1 MSNRNPAPQKET
13 GDSSSTPVTTAK
25 RSPKGNELAQFI
37 ERFKDSITKKITD
50 TYTPLYRPSDN
61 TSPLPEILR
70 PPMGKQEDAIQGA
83 VISLKSNK
91 GTTIVGEMGTGKTF
105 IGATAAHMAGFQR
118 VLVLCPPHLVQK
130 WKREVE
136 NTIPEVNAA
145 IVTSITDL
153 KRIRYIPG
161 DRPLFIIMSRER
173 AKLSYRWKAAYRLT
187 RATEYGRL
195 IYSDLT
201 GEIHYLVACPACN
214 ATVKDKDGIPVVP
227 SVLHRKRLFCKECSG
242 ALWQADRD
250 GPKRYPLADYVK
262 RYMKGFFQLFIA
274 DEVHEYK
281 GKGSAQGIAAGIL
294 AESCEKTLT
303 LTGTLMGG
311 YSSTLFHM
319 LYRFSPDIRT
329 EFQHNEEQRWI
340 ERYGFLERVMKN
352 EDPDDVEH
360 GRQSRRKGYRTLV
373 REKPGIT
380 PAALFHIIGNTVFL
394 RLADVA
400 TALPPY
406 QEVIQLSRMTANTD
420 HTGFSQHSA
429 YEYIYENLKTLL
441 NAELARGS
449 KRLLS
454 TYLQVLLAY
463 PDGCTR
469 GETVLD
475 PDSHEVL
482 IQMPPL
488 DSGVTYPKEQDLIN
502 LVKQES
508 LQGRRVLVYVTHTAS
523 RDITPRLSEML
534 ERNSLRTHVLKA
546 DTVTPERREAW
557 VADKVQQGTDVIIC
571 HPRLVQT
578 GLDLVDFPTI
588 AWYETDYSVYTMRQA
603 SRRSWRIGQTLPV
616 KVVFMGYHETIHTAA
631 LKLIA
636 QKLQSSLAV
645 EGELPDEGLIT
656 FQNDQEDMILS
667 LARKIA
673 NDETYE
679 DDAYTDDLKDVET
692 DVEADVEADVET
704 EFARARD
711 AEAEAEDLL
720 VDDEWRIPEPAA
732 PQPEPA
738 TPLQPAPQPPQ
749 HHTQPAEPVPQ
760 PGPLPEPAA
769 STAHKQEHEQEPEP
783 VPARIADPL
792 PAPALAGAAQ
802 PMQPTLLSWDEL
814 LTMPDTPR
822 KRPRRK
828 PKPDPSSQSLFDWA
842 LGLPQDTQ
850 GKDHQA

>member
-1 MSNRNPAPQKET
+1 
-13 GDSSSTPVTTAK
+13 
-25 RSPKGNELAQFI
+25 
-37 ERFKDSITKKITD
+37 
-50 TYTPLYRPSDN
+50 
-61 TSPLPEILR
+61 
-70 PPMGKQEDAIQGA
+70 MGKQEDAIQGA

-262 RYMKGFFQLFIA
+262 KYMKGFFQLFIA

-394 RLADVA
+394 RLAPIPTSPPRSPPA
-400 TALPPY
+400 PY

-488 DSGVTYPKEQDLIN
+488 DSTVTYPKEQDLIN

-704 EFARARD
+704 EFAKSPRRRGRGGGPPRRRRVAHPGTRC
-711 AEAEAEDLL
+711 APTGT
-720 VDDEWRIPEPAA
+720 RNPAA
-732 PQPEPA
+732 TRPA
-738 TPLQPAPQPPQ
+738 TTSAPDTQAGGTRAATGTPAGAGCQ
-749 HHTQPAEPVPQ
+749 HVE
-760 PGPLPEPAA
+760 
-769 STAHKQEHEQEPEP
+769 HKQEQEHEQEPEP

-792 PAPALAGAAQ
+792 PLPVPALAGAAQ
-802 PMQPTLLSWDEL
+802 PMQPTLLSWEEL

-850 GKDHQA
+850 EKDHQA